1 MSQSKHAEY
10 HVHVVPLRVLFAV
23 FAALI
28 ILTILT
34 VGVTK
39 VDLGGLNI
47 WIALGVAVVKAVLV
61 ALYFMHLRWDSP
73 YNGLA
78 LVVAFVFV
86 GVFIGFALKD
96 SLEYQKYVERPA
108 LLDRLQQQTI
118 PAAVPSEETTEESS
132 SEH

>member
-1 MSQSKHAEY
+1 MSHSAHSDD
-10 HVHVVPLRVLFAV
+10 HVHAVPLRILFAV

-28 ILTILT
+28 ILTFLT

-47 WIALGVAVVKAVLV
+47 WIALGVAVAKAILV

-73 YNGLA
+73 YNSLILA
-78 LVVAFVFV
+78 VAFVFV
-86 GVFIGFALKD
+86 GIFIGFALKD

-108 LLDRLQQQTI
+108 LLDRLQPQTI
-118 PAAVPSEETTEESS
+118 QDIPKLPDS
-132 SEH
+132 SESDPAH